1 MRKAKAYILF
11 YVERD
16 EQVATDKSA
25 TNRSAEHTA
34 AMDSVSSEVSA
45 QDNSDEADGVATD
58 ADLMDVASSHTNTI
72 DVTAPDDAAL
82 ENEGEDMAALDDA
95 GAASERDVADR
106 DTSDKAR
113 TEETCQA
120 IQTIAQ

>member
-25 TNRSAEHTA
+25 TNSSAEHTA
-34 AMDSVSSEVSA
+34 AMDSVSSEVGA
-45 QDNSDEADGVATD
+45 QDNTDEADATE
-58 ADLMDVASSHTNTI
+58 ADLMDVASSHNNTI
-72 DVTAPDDAAL
+72 DVTATDDAAL
-82 ENEGEDMAALDDA
+82 GNEGEDMAALHVAD
-95 GAASERDVADR
+95 AASERSVADR

-120 IQTIAQ
+120 IQAIAQ